1 MRYYMLIMPKQNNI
15 PNNEKEIKTLH
26 KKILFL
32 EERLASQDNTI
43 QDLESRFKL
52 LSKLLKQVYIK
63 QS

>member
-1 MRYYMLIMPKQNNI
+1 MPKQNNI

-43 QDLESRFKL
+43 QDLESRFRL

-63 QS
+63 QR

>member
-1 MRYYMLIMPKQNNI
+1 MRYFILIMPKQNNI

-43 QDLESRFKL
+43 QDLESRFRL
-52 LSKLLKQVYIK
+52 LSKLLQKVYVKQR
-63 QS
+63 